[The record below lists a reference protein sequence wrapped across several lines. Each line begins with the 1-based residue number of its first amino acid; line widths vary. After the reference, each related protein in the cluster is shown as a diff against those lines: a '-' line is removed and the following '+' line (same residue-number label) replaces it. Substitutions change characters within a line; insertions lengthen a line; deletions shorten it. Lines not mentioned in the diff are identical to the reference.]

1 MNQYKEDDKSMD
13 VKAKVFPLHGPW
25 LAICSVALVLVIIG
39 TGSYFITAKK
49 LSAVDSP
56 TVVQA
61 SQVKKELANK
71 QVVNKA
77 VVIQQN
83 DTSRKISSDELV
95 VYNKMHK
102 MINTKIVA
110 EDGKIW
116 GEVAVTPE
124 ECQALI
130 KDITKS
136 GYSDKDTL
144 LQFLERWKVNN
155 FSSGVDEHNYLWDGL
170 DGTIGKAETL
180 RP

>member
-1 MNQYKEDDKSMD
+1 MKQYKQDEESMG
-13 VKAKVFPLHGPW
+13 VKGKIFPLRGKW
-25 LAICSVALVLVIIG
+25 LAVCSVLLVLVIIG
-39 TGSYFITAKK
+39 TGSYFITEKK
-49 LSAVDSP
+49 LSAVEST
-56 TVVQA
+56 TVVEA
-61 SQVKKELANK
+61 SPLKKA
-71 QVVNKA
+71 VVNKA
-77 VVIQQN
+77 VVNSAVVIKQY
-83 DTSRKISSDELV
+83 DSSKKISKEELA

-116 GEVAVTPE
+116 GEVAITPE
-124 ECQALI
+124 KCQALI

-144 LQFLERWKVNN
+144 IQFLARWKDNN

-170 DGTIGKAETL
+170 DGTIGKAESL

>member
-1 MNQYKEDDKSMD
+1 MNQYKQDEESIG
-13 VKAKVFPLHGPW
+13 VKGKIFPLRGKL
-25 LAICSVALVLVIIG
+25 LAVCSVLLVLVIIG
-39 TGSYFITAKK
+39 TGSYFITEKK
-49 LSAVDSP
+49 LSAVEST
-56 TVVQA
+56 TVVEA
-61 SQVKKELANK
+61 SPLKKE
-71 QVVNKA
+71 VVNKTVVNSA
-77 VVIQQN
+77 VVIKQY
-83 DTSRKISSDELV
+83 DFSKKISKEELA

-116 GEVAVTPE
+116 GEVAITPE
-124 ECQALI
+124 KCQALI

-144 LQFLERWKVNN
+144 LQFLARWKDNN

-170 DGTIGKAETL
+170 DGTIGKAESL